1 MNQFEPEVT
10 KEEAYTLPE
19 IQSGEVEQET
29 TRDLG
34 INPAVQQWLAKIRRD
49 THRDKI
55 KFFGFFFLLEACL
68 IVPAFSFCVMLLLH
82 IRFDTPFSVPII
94 AVLGIMFLTLLGTG
108 LAGLFWFRFLWKQP
122 SWNAEEMTRVGGVHA
137 VGGLIDLLSVP
148 KLRNNRTS
156 VYAAL
161 TKLLPQMKASD
172 AALLNGSQRGG
183 LHRLLRYGAVTS
195 KDPLP
200 DLEFRLAILKALEQ
214 IGDAAAIP
222 AVEHLAN
229 GYAYSANQKA
239 LKAAAQEC
247 LPLLRANFGSV
258 EANKTLLRAS
268 SAENAAPETLLR
280 ASEPAPDTKPE
291 ELLRAADS
299 GVS

>member
-1 MNQFEPEVT
+1 
-10 KEEAYTLPE
+10 
-19 IQSGEVEQET
+19 
-29 TRDLG
+29 
-34 INPAVQQWLAKIRRD
+34 
-49 THRDKI
+49 
-55 KFFGFFFLLEACL
+55 
-68 IVPAFSFCVMLLLH
+68 
-82 IRFDTPFSVPII
+82 
-94 AVLGIMFLTLLGTG
+94 
-108 LAGLFWFRFLWKQP
+108 
-122 SWNAEEMTRVGGVHA
+122 
-137 VGGLIDLLSVP
+137 
-148 KLRNNRTS
+148 
-156 VYAAL
+156 
-161 TKLLPQMKASD
+161 MKASD
-172 AALLNGSQRGG
+172 AALLNGSQRGW
-183 LHRLLRYGAVTS
+183 LNILLRNSTVPRKNTQM
-195 KDPLP
+195 
-200 DLEFRLAILKALEQ
+200 DLDFRLAILKALEQ

>member
-1 MNQFEPEVT
+1 M
-10 KEEAYTLPE
+10 
-19 IQSGEVEQET
+19 
-29 TRDLG
+29 
-34 INPAVQQWLAKIRRD
+34 
-49 THRDKI
+49 
-55 KFFGFFFLLEACL
+55 
-68 IVPAFSFCVMLLLH
+68 
-82 IRFDTPFSVPII
+82 
-94 AVLGIMFLTLLGTG
+94 
-108 LAGLFWFRFLWKQP
+108 
-122 SWNAEEMTRVGGVHA
+122 
-137 VGGLIDLLSVP
+137 
-148 KLRNNRTS
+148 
-156 VYAAL
+156 
-161 TKLLPQMKASD
+161 
-172 AALLNGSQRGG
+172 
-183 LHRLLRYGAVTS
+183 LRYGAVTS

-229 GYAYSANQKA
+229 GYAYSANQRA